1 MPLFLRFAYGEPK
14 GRLLQWHRR
23 MRLSDWKQ
31 QWEQRF
37 AFGDRFFRLAII
49 NILSN
54 LMVPLAGLIDTAFLG
69 HLDDIRYLAGV
80 ALATILFNYLYWTFG
95 FLRMGTT
102 GTTAQAVGRNDE
114 AEVWLTGLRNGAIA
128 LTVGLLILLL
138 HAPLRELGFW
148 LLQATPAVKQAGRD
162 YFNAQIWGAPAALL
176 DFVLVGWFLGRERG
190 RTVLVLSAVNNSTNV
205 ALNYWFIVQ
214 LGWASRGAG
223 AATAL
228 SQYAMLLVGLLFVA
242 REWDGARVRAIAPRL
257 LDPTALKTAFWLNS
271 NIVIRTFA
279 LVSTFALFTN
289 LSSIMGT
296 VVLAAN
302 TLMLQVVTFA
312 AYFIDGIAFATE
324 NFAGLFWG
332 QGERR
337 KLVALTQLAGS
348 TSLVLGVAIAAV
360 FVALPRP
367 LFALLTRHDP
377 VLDTIAS
384 SVIWLIPV
392 LGFGSIAY
400 MLDGYFLG
408 LTAGRTLRNA
418 SLLSTLVGFV
428 PLAAIAYH
436 LRSPALLWL
445 ALSSFMAARSFTLGS
460 QLPTTLRELPSASE
474 KS

>member
-1 MPLFLRFAYGEPK
+1 LVRGRISKRVKGLQKRWGE
-14 GRLLQWHRR
+14 QF
-23 MRLSDWKQ
+23 
-31 QWEQRF
+31 E
-37 AFGDRFFRLAII
+37 FGDRFFRLAAI
-49 NILSN
+49 NVLSN

-69 HLDDIRYLAGV
+69 HLDDIRHLAGV

-102 GTTAQAVGRNDE
+102 GTTAQAVGRGDE

-128 LTVGLLILLL
+128 LTVGLLILLF
-138 HAPLRELGFW
+138 HVPLRELGFW
-148 LLQATPAVKQAGRD
+148 ILQADPAVKQAGRD

-190 RTVLVLSAVNNSTNV
+190 RTVLVLSLINNSTNV
-205 ALNYWFIVQ
+205 LLNYWLIVQ
-214 LGWASRGAG
+214 LGLASTGAG

-228 SQYAMLLVGLLFVA
+228 SQYAMLLAGIFFVA
-242 REWDGARVRAIAPRL
+242 REWNWGQIRAIAPHL
-257 LDPTALKTAFWLNS
+257 LDPTALKAAFWLNS

-279 LVSTFALFTN
+279 LVTTFSIFTN

-302 TLMLQVVTFA
+302 TLMLQIISFS

-348 TSLVLGVAIAAV
+348 SSLVLGVAIAAL
-360 FVALPRP
+360 FIAIPRP
-367 LFALLTRHDP
+367 LFGLLTRHDP
-377 VLDTIAS
+377 VLETVAE
-384 SVIWLIPV
+384 SVFWLIPV

-408 LTAGRTLRNA
+408 LTSGRILRNA
-418 SLLSTLVGFV
+418 ALLSTLVGFL

-436 LRSPALLWL
+436 LQNPTLLWL
-445 ALSSFMAARSFTLGS
+445 ALSSFMVTRSLTLGS
-460 QLPTTLRELPSASE
+460 QLPTTLKETPQD
-474 KS
+474 

>member
-1 MPLFLRFAYGEPK
+1 
-14 GRLLQWHRR
+14 
-23 MRLSDWKQ
+23 MRKRWS
-31 QWEQRF
+31 EQF
-37 AFGDRFFRLAII
+37 EFGDRFFRLAAI
-49 NILSN
+49 NVLSN

-69 HLDDIRYLAGV
+69 HLDDIRHLAGV

-102 GTTAQAVGRNDE
+102 GTTAQAVGRGDE

-128 LTVGLLILLL
+128 FTVGLLILLF

-148 LLQATPAVKQAGRD
+148 ILQADPAVKQAGRD

-190 RTVLVLSAVNNSTNV
+190 RTVLVMSVVNNSANV
-205 ALNYWFIVQ
+205 VLNYWLIVH

-228 SQYAMLLVGLLFVA
+228 SQYAMLLAGIFFVA
-242 REWDGARVRAIAPRL
+242 REWNWGQIRAIAPCL
-257 LDPTALKTAFWLNS
+257 LDPTALKAAFWLNS
-271 NIVIRTFA
+271 NIIIRTFA
-279 LVSTFALFTN
+279 LVSTFSIFTN

-302 TLMLQVVTFA
+302 TLMLQVISFA

-337 KLVALTQLAGS
+337 KLVALTQLAGVS
-348 TSLVLGVAIAAV
+348 SVVLGVAITGLFIAI
-360 FVALPRP
+360 PRP
-367 LFALLTRHDP
+367 LFGLLTRHDP
-377 VLDTIAS
+377 VLETVAAS
-384 SVIWLIPV
+384 VVWLVPI

-418 SLLSTLVGFV
+418 SLVSTLVGFV
-428 PLAAIAYH
+428 PLAAIAHY
-436 LRSPALLWL
+436 LQSSTLLWL
-445 ALSSFMAARSFTLGS
+445 ALSTFMATRSLTLGS
-460 QLPTTLRELPSASE
+460 QLPATLRETPLASE